1 MGVIYCLEKGIK
13 IDFAQLMFEFLSQVI
28 KDGKI
33 ISYCRVLMSIFNKL
47 KLKMDDKD
55 LAWSNVSKASNFD
68 KKYCGRSES
77 KMTADS
83 EKKIEKIV
91 EKSSMAGKKSGK
103 IVKKKKSVKGS
114 LAKKQKME
122 KKSVQKKVVKEK
134 TSKKKI
140 EKSDDAGKT
149 AKRSGDSSSLP
160 FVLLLLDWL

>member
-1 MGVIYCLEKGIK
+1 
-13 IDFAQLMFEFLSQVI
+13 MFEFLSQVI

-33 ISYCRVLMSIFNKL
+33 ISYYRVLMSIFKKL

-68 KKYCGRSES
+68 KKYFGRSES
-77 KMTADS
+77 KMTVDS
-83 EKKIEKIV
+83 EKMI
-91 EKSSMAGKKSGK
+91 EKSSVAGKKSGR

-114 LAKKQKME
+114 PAKKQKME

-134 TSKKKI
+134 TSKKKT
-140 EKSDDAGKT
+140 EKCDDAGKT
-149 AKRSGDSSSLP
+149 TKRSGDSSSLP